1 MKAKLKTLVKKKKI
15 EVNALSGMKDISKRN
30 F

>member
-1 MKAKLKTLVKKKKI
+1 MKAKLKTLVKKKI